1 MPIQKLTAKYS
12 TSALLMDKEDLPN
25 IHSFAPMEL
34 YSTKTTL
41 SAIGGSISIVLRL
54 KIYILLMTI
63 LPLNVMLTI
72 QMPLLLPIPVMVLP
86 PATIMI
92 TLLLLITLLLIMRQK
107 LRLLNQHMQKKY
119 LLKHLQ
125 PVAMEHQK
133 RKLHW
138 TIMMLSVRPVDSE
151 VTHNVKDVTSV
162 VTVTAEVEGKIIADV
177 PANDEDVKEDDS
189 EDKNSPSLPFSWAFD

>member
-92 TLLLLITLLLIMRQK
+92 TLLLLTTLLLIMRQK

>member
-25 IHSFAPMEL
+25 ILSFAPMEL

-125 PVAMEHQK
+125 PAAMEHQK

-151 VTHNVKDVTSV
+151 AHNVKDVTSV

-189 EDKNSPSLPFSWAFD
+189 EDKNSPLLPFSWAFD

>member
-1 MPIQKLTAKYS
+1 
-12 TSALLMDKEDLPN
+12 
-25 IHSFAPMEL
+25 MEL

-54 KIYILLMTI
+54 KIYIPLMTI

-92 TLLLLITLLLIMRQK
+92 TLLLLTTLLLIMRQK

>member
-25 IHSFAPMEL
+25 IHSFAPMEQ
-34 YSTKTTL
+34 YSIKITL

-63 LPLNVMLTI
+63 LPLNEMLTI
-72 QMPLLLPIPVMVLP
+72 QTPPLLPIQVMELP

-92 TLLLLITLLLIMRQK
+92 TPRLLITLLLITLLLIMRYQ

-119 LLKHLQ
+119 LPKHLQ
-125 PVAMEHQK
+125 QVVMEHQK
-133 RKLHW
+133 RKLH
-138 TIMMLSVRPVDSE
+138 
-151 VTHNVKDVTSV
+151 
-162 VTVTAEVEGKIIADV
+162 
-177 PANDEDVKEDDS
+177 
-189 EDKNSPSLPFSWAFD
+189 

>member
-34 YSTKTTL
+34 YSTKITL
-41 SAIGGSISIVLRL
+41 SAIGGLISIVLRL
-54 KIYILLMTI
+54 KIYILLMMI
-63 LPLNVMLTI
+63 LPLNEMLTI
-72 QMPLLLPIPVMVLP
+72 QTPLLLPIPVMELP

-151 VTHNVKDVTSV
+151 AHNVKDVTSA
-162 VTVTAEVEGKIIADV
+162 VTVTVEGEGKIIADV

-189 EDKNSPSLPFSWAFD
+189 EDKNSPSLPISWAFD

>member
-54 KIYILLMTI
+54 KIYILLMMI
-63 LPLNVMLTI
+63 LPLNEMLTI
-72 QMPLLLPIPVMVLP
+72 QTPLLLPIPVMELP

-151 VTHNVKDVTSV
+151 AHNVKDVTSV

>member
-25 IHSFAPMEL
+25 IHSFAPMEQ
-34 YSTKTTL
+34 YSIKITL

-63 LPLNVMLTI
+63 LPLNEMLTI
-72 QMPLLLPIPVMVLP
+72 QTPLLLPIPVMELP

-92 TLLLLITLLLIMRQK
+92 TPRLLITLLLIMRHQ

-119 LLKHLQ
+119 LPKHLQ
-125 PVAMEHQK
+125 QVVMEHQK
-133 RKLHW
+133 RKLH
-138 TIMMLSVRPVDSE
+138 
-151 VTHNVKDVTSV
+151 
-162 VTVTAEVEGKIIADV
+162 
-177 PANDEDVKEDDS
+177 
-189 EDKNSPSLPFSWAFD
+189 

>member
-34 YSTKTTL
+34 YSTKITL
-41 SAIGGSISIVLRL
+41 SAIGGLISIVLRL
-54 KIYILLMTI
+54 KIYILLMMI
-63 LPLNVMLTI
+63 LPLSEMLTI
-72 QMPLLLPIPVMVLP
+72 QTPLLLPIPVMELP

-92 TLLLLITLLLIMRQK
+92 TLLLQITLLLIMRQK

-133 RKLHW
+133 RKLH
-138 TIMMLSVRPVDSE
+138 
-151 VTHNVKDVTSV
+151 
-162 VTVTAEVEGKIIADV
+162 
-177 PANDEDVKEDDS
+177 
-189 EDKNSPSLPFSWAFD
+189 